1 MDTAHR
7 RMEII
12 SILSVKGH
20 ITARELAWELGV
32 TIRTIHHD
40 IFALTFDYPIY
51 TKPGCGGGVFIT
63 DNYKPYTNTL
73 TETELETLCRIVELL
88 DRLCVEEQWK
98 PVGTGMEL
106 NIEVIKYKLL
116 YPREYRLFKVAEM
129 LMSDVIPQEMKDNVL
144 EKMDKSIFSAYKQLS
159 KVDVMDN
166 IGRSVE
172 EDLEDAIERYL
183 KKE

>member
-1 MDTAHR
+1 MGGEIGMDTAHR

-63 DNYKPYTNTL
+63 ENYKPYTNTL
-73 TETELETLCRIVELL
+73 TETELETLCRLYGKAEGKEKEILF
-88 DRLCVEEQWK
+88 RL
-98 PVGTGMEL
+98 
-106 NIEVIKYKLL
+106 IHKYGADKL
-116 YPREYRLFKVAEM
+116 E
-129 LMSDVIPQEMKDNVL
+129 I
-144 EKMDKSIFSAYKQLS
+144 
-159 KVDVMDN
+159 
-166 IGRSVE
+166 
-172 EDLEDAIERYL
+172 
-183 KKE
+183 